1 MQKFCENVSST
12 QTQNINYFWGS
23 LYLRRFLSQFS
34 IVYACYF
41 DVVAKESIDGFGILE
56 LDGTFS
62 KKDPK
67 ESARRRKEET
77 RNQENVPGLP
87 GVEFKCDQ

>member
-1 MQKFCENVSST
+1 MQKFCENVSSP
-12 QTQNINYFWGS
+12 QRHKNSYFWRFP
-23 LYLRRFLSQFS
+23 YLRRFLSQFS
-34 IVYACYF
+34 IVYACFF

-67 ESARRRKEET
+67 ESARRREEET